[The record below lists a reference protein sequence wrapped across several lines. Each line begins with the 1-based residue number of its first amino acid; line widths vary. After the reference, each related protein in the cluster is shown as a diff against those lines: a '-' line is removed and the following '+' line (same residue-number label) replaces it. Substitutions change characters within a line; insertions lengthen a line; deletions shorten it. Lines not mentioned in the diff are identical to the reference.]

1 MTIRTVNGGTS
12 DAASRPFRSM
22 TGFGRSEAGANA
34 PCVAEIKAVN
44 ARFLDVRVRLPPV
57 LAASEARVQE
67 LVRGKVQRGSVDVTV
82 RFRAASTT
90 TGPWPL
96 SVDVA
101 AAQEIAKRCE
111 ELSSILG
118 TPIVP
123 TAEFLWTTGRVFV
136 QHEAD
141 ADASLLAA
149 MELAVQQALDAMV
162 TARTAEGARLKVA
175 LEAELE
181 RMGELVRTIGT
192 LAAAQPAR
200 AKERLEERLARWGAD
215 FRDQADAQRL
225 ELELALFADRCD
237 VSEELVRLEAH
248 LSAFRDQL
256 ASGGAVGRRLDFLTQ
271 ELHRETN
278 TLATKAA
285 TVELS
290 SAVVDLK
297 ASVERLREQVQ
308 NVE

>member
-1 MTIRTVNGGTS
+1 
-12 DAASRPFRSM
+12 
-22 TGFGRSEAGANA
+22 
-34 PCVAEIKAVN
+34 
-44 ARFLDVRVRLPPV
+44 
-57 LAASEARVQE
+57 
-67 LVRGKVQRGSVDVTV
+67 V

-90 TGPWPL
+90 AGPSPI

-101 AAQEIAKRCE
+101 AAREIAKRCE

-136 QHEAD
+136 PREED
-141 ADASLLAA
+141 ADASLVAA

-162 TARTAEGARLKVA
+162 TARIAEGARLQVA

-181 RMGELVRTIGT
+181 RVRELVRTIGK

-215 FRDQADAQRL
+215 LRDRADAQRL

-248 LSAFRDQL
+248 FSAFRDQL
-256 ASGGAVGRRLDFLTQ
+256 ASGDAVGRRLDFLTQ
-271 ELHRETN
+271 ELHREAN
-278 TLATKAA
+278 TLGTKAA
-285 TVELS
+285 TAELS

-297 ASVERLREQVQ
+297 ASIERLREQVQ